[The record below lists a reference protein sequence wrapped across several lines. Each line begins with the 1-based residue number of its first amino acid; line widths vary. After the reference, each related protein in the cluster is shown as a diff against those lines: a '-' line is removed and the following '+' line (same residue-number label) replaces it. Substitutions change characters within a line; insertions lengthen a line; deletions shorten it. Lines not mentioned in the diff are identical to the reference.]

1 MKISTHVIWFTI
13 IVAILVGGVT
23 WWKLIPEHKREFYRN
38 FARQIK
44 YLPAR
49 YMA

>member
-1 MKISTHVIWFTI
+1 MKTSTQIVWLTI
-13 IVAILVGGVT
+13 IAAILVGGVT
-23 WWKLIPEHKREFYRN
+23 WWKLLPEHKREFYRN